1 MNAITGVA
9 PSITARWAELSQLLE
24 EEQWD
29 DATSLARAWLAEE
42 ANPDAAAVL
51 GYAALGKGATETAE
65 TIADHWLTVFV
76 DEPRL
81 LAIRAEARLRRGA
94 VDDARQD
101 AKRAV
106 LLAPDQGAAWVIF
119 AEALEAACDYAAAEE
134 AFLAALACG
143 DHAPAAFRAHRFAR
157 RIGREAKMLAA
168 LQAVEAERPLTLAES
183 WCLGL
188 LLAGAGDPHS
198 AASAFRAALAE
209 AHHTP
214 VSILDA
220 AADALATAGAKA
232 EALGLLDRAC
242 ALRPS
247 DVMLA
252 LRRVNIL
259 RDLDRAREALAAI
272 DAVLPQLSDEQR
284 SSVFALKAYLH
295 SRQGEHRDALEALAA
310 FDQSGGEKSFSELAM
325 VINLE
330 AYASDD
336 AARLLQRAHAIGDA
350 AAQLSVC
357 PFLIAGNRG
366 NRLRIGLLSN
376 GFGRHPVGWL
386 TLPAFEALDKSRFS
400 IVCFSTHERAADPLT
415 ARFRL
420 AADEYVVLDGKSEDE
435 ACREIL
441 LRGCDLLIDLQGYS
455 AHSMMGLVVR
465 KPAPVIVKW
474 VGMQAYSYGLPSIDV
489 MLADDIEVPPQ
500 LEPFYTERIVRLP
513 GSYICYLPPDPIPDL
528 TPRPRDRNGYITFGF
543 FNNLQKLSDPWLEAA
558 SRILGAVSSSRLVV
572 KTRGLSKEEDRV
584 RLLARMNE
592 FGIDTTRVTL
602 LGKTPHDEHL
612 RAIAE
617 ADIAL
622 DSFPY
627 SGGVTTL
634 ECALMGVPVIAKYGT
649 SFASRHSLSHLTRLG
664 LQELCADDIDAYVA
678 KAISLA
684 GDIHRL
690 RDLRRDLR
698 HRLLVSSGLC
708 DAQTFA
714 RGLETILERL
724 IADGQDSRPRLT
736 VVKPEEIWTRCRPTL
751 LHLIRNTTRQI
762 REEDAAAF
770 QTPFAIADDAVLALI
785 SLLAELRPQRVLELG
800 SGLSTRLLAHLADQ
814 LGLERLVTVDDH
826 AEWQQR
832 VLRDLRST
840 ARIVS
845 LVAPLAPEQCSDRR
859 GWFYQR
865 LAERCGSY
873 GPFDAVFIDGP
884 RSSFGGPGTYNR
896 SMAAGVIAR
905 LLRPG
910 GLVILDDAW
919 RQTEMEAMALWSAEG
934 LVETWTLID
943 TSRGLAVARRAGAP
957 PE

>member
-1 MNAITGVA
+1 MNAITALA
-9 PSITARWAELSQLLE
+9 PSITDRRAELSQLLE

-29 DATSLARAWLAEE
+29 EATSRARAWLAEE
-42 ANPDAAAVL
+42 ANPDAAAFL
-51 GYAALGKGATETAE
+51 CYAAMGKGAAAE
-65 TIADHWLTVFV
+65 AEALADQWLNGFV

-106 LLAPDQGAAWVIF
+106 LLAPDQGAAWVVF
-119 AEALEAACDYAAAEE
+119 AEALEAACDVVAAEE

-157 RIGREAKMLAA
+157 RCGREATMLAA

-188 LLAGAGDPHS
+188 LLADAGHPHS

-220 AADALATAGAKA
+220 AADALAAAGAKA
-232 EALGLLDRAC
+232 EALALLEQAC
-242 ALRPS
+242 ALRPAN
-247 DVMLA
+247 VMLA

-272 DAVLPQLSDEQR
+272 DAVLPQLTDEHR

-336 AARLLQRAHAIGDA
+336 AARLLQRALAIRNA
-350 AAQLSVC
+350 VSRLPSC
-357 PFLIAGNRG
+357 PFLVARHE
-366 NRLRIGLLSN
+366 RERFRIGLLSN
-376 GFGRHPVGWL
+376 GFGCHPVGWL

-400 IVCFSTHERAADPLT
+400 LVCFSTHERAADPLT

-420 AADEYVVLDGKSEDE
+420 AAEEYVVLDGKSEDE

-441 LRGCDLLIDLQGYS
+441 SRSCDLLVDLQGYS

-474 VGMQAYSYGLPSIDV
+474 VGMLAYSYGLPSMEA
-489 MLADDIEVPPQ
+489 MLADGVEVPPQ
-500 LEPFYTERIVRLP
+500 LEAFYTERIVRLP
-513 GSYICYLPPDPIPDL
+513 GSYICYLPPEPIPDL
-528 TPRPRDRNGYITFGF
+528 TPLPLDRNGCITFGF

-572 KTRGLSKEEDRV
+572 KTRGLSEEEDRV
-584 RLLARMNE
+584 RLLTRMKE
-592 FGIDTTRVTL
+592 CGIDTTRVTL
-602 LGKTPHDEHL
+602 LGKTSHIQHL
-612 RAIAE
+612 QAIAE
-617 ADIAL
+617 TDIAL

-664 LQELCADDIDAYVA
+664 LQELCAEDIDAYVA
-678 KAISLA
+678 KAVSLA

-698 HRLLVSSGLC
+698 HRLLVGSGLC
-708 DAQTFA
+708 DAHRFA

-724 IADGQDSRPRLT
+724 IAEGQDSRPHLT
-736 VVKPEEIWTRCRPTL
+736 VVKPDEMSTRCTTAL

-770 QTPFAIADDAVLALI
+770 QTPYAIADDAVLALI

-800 SGLSTRLLAHLADQ
+800 SGLSTRLLARLADR
-814 LGLERLVTVDDH
+814 LGLELLVTVDDH

-832 VLRDLRST
+832 VLRNLRST

-859 GWFYQR
+859 GWFYQQ

-884 RSSFGGPGTYNR
+884 RWSFGGPGTYNR
-896 SMAAGVIAR
+896 SIAGGVIAR

-943 TSRGLAVARRAGAP
+943 TSRGFAVARRAGAP
-957 PE
+957 PQ